1 MSEPI
6 IPPSNGDLKRHSSGY
21 AFQTAHAV
29 NEMLR
34 HVFQDGTAA
43 HAPARTPTPTH
54 RPTGQRRGPR
64 KSGLYAVLHAAQQH
78 GFTHPKEGF
87 WVMLPKEFDAILA
100 LEDKAVAQVV
110 LEVLRQTMGTVVYG
124 PDGQPMH
131 RDWAPL
137 SVRHFVRAGF
147 LSLSQAEIGLKQ
159 ALDKGYIVRR
169 PFGEQRF
176 EYAVRWR
183 GTN

>member
-1 MSEPI
+1 MSAPS
-6 IPPSNGDLKRHSSGY
+6 IPPSNGNLNPLLDGFEFHQ
-21 AFQTAHAV
+21 AFSV
-29 NEMLR
+29 NHVLRAML
-34 HVFQDGTAA
+34 QAKA
-43 HAPARTPTPTH
+43 SAPEAPSKPPRR
-54 RPTGQRRGPR
+54 RPPR

-78 GFTHPKEGF
+78 GFTHPKDGF

-124 PDGQPMH
+124 PDGQPTH
-131 RDWAPL
+131 REWAPL
-137 SVRHFVRAGF
+137 SIRHFVRAGF

-159 ALDKGYIVRR
+159 ALDKGYSLHR
-169 PFGEQRF
+169 PLGAQRF
-176 EYAVRWR
+176 EYAVRRR